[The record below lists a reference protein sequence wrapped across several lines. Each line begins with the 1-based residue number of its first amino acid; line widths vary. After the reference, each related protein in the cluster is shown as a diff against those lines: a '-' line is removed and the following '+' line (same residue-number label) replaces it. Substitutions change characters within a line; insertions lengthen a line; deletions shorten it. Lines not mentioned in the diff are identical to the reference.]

1 MRLRVGTPVW
11 LVGGPPRGR
20 RYPTLIGNHEADVAI
35 VGGGMTGAGIAH
47 EFTAAGLRV
56 VLVDADLVGRGST
69 AASTALLMQETDEE
83 LGSLAKRY
91 GAKRAARIWE
101 LSGPERPE
109 PRCSAIRV
117 QSRSITGRR
126 QDERRRRPDVIRAV
140 ADQLS

>member
-1 MRLRVGTPVW
+1 MRLRVGTPIW

-91 GAKRAARIWE
+91 GAKRAARI
-101 LSGPERPE
+101 
-109 PRCSAIRV
+109 V
-117 QSRSITGRR
+117 QSRSMTGRR
-126 QDERRRRPDVIRAV
+126 YEECRRRPDVIRAV

>member
-1 MRLRVGTPVW
+1 MRLRVGTPIW

-47 EFTAAGLRV
+47 EFAAAGLRV

-101 LSGPERPE
+101 LSR
-109 PRCSAIRV
+109 SAARDLV
-117 QSRSITGRR
+117 ATLRR
-126 QDERRRRPDVIRAV
+126 LRRRPDAIRAV